1 MKLERKELLEY
12 AVIGMTTTLQRIADE
27 YAKAL
32 DDNDISRANAA
43 IGYRREVQEQAKDAI
58 LELSM
63 LRHSEIRALISEI
76 EG

>member
-12 AVIGMTTTLQRIADE
+12 AIIGMTTTLQRIADE

-32 DDNDISRANAA
+32 NDNNIARANAA
-43 IGYRREVQEQAKDAI
+43 LSYRREVQEQAKDVI
-58 LELSM
+58 LEISQ
-63 LRHSEIRALISEI
+63 LRSNEIRELISEF